1 MNTVK
6 DIIAKTIRDKAV
18 VKKVNHRL
26 AVESGT
32 LRDED
37 VVQSVG

>member
-18 VKKVNHRL
+18 VKKGSIVDWL
-26 AVESGT
+26 WKAV
-32 LRDED
+32 L
-37 VVQSVG
+37 